1 MTHKAPGLLDGDM
14 NVVFAGPD
22 EDGLGDA
29 LRERGADVSH
39 IDGIANRPA
48 LEEAG
53 IHDADVFLLTDVGQA
68 TSVVVARDLNPD
80 VRVVAYTDQS
90 LPEFVS
96 GQRVVA
102 MDPALLDAEAVADE
116 LTA

>member
-1 MTHKAPGLLDGDM
+1 M
-14 NVVFAGPD
+14 NIVFSGPD
-22 EDGLGDA
+22 EAGLGAA
-29 LRERGADVSH
+29 LRERGAAVTH
-39 IDGIANRPA
+39 IEGIANRPA

-53 IHDADVFLLTDVGQA
+53 VHDADLFLLTDVGQA

-80 VRVVAYTDQS
+80 LRVVAYTGDS

-102 MDPALLDAEAVADE
+102 MDPELLGPDAVAEE
-116 LTA
+116 LAGE

>member
-1 MTHKAPGLLDGDM
+1 M
-14 NVVFAGPD
+14 NVVFSGPD
-22 EDGLGDA
+22 EAGLGAA
-29 LRERGADVSH
+29 LRERGVDVTH

-68 TSVVVARDLNPD
+68 TSIVVARDLSPD
-80 VRVVAYTDQS
+80 LRVVAYTADS

-102 MDPALLDAEAVADE
+102 MDPDLLGPEAVAEE
-116 LTA
+116 LTDR

>member
-1 MTHKAPGLLDGDM
+1 MD
-14 NVVFAGPD
+14 VVFAGPD
-22 EDGLGDA
+22 EPGLAAA
-29 LRERGADVSH
+29 LRDRAVGVTH
-39 IDGIANRPA
+39 IEGIANRPA

-68 TSVVVARDLNPD
+68 TSIVVARDLNPD
-80 VRVVAYTDQS
+80 LRVVAYTGDS

-102 MDPALLDAEAVADE
+102 MDPELLGPDAVAEE
-116 LTA
+116 LAEQ

>member
-1 MTHKAPGLLDGDM
+1 M

-22 EDGLGDA
+22 QAGLGAELD
-29 LRERGADVSH
+29 ERGADVAH

-53 IHDADVFLLTDVGQA
+53 IHDADVFLITDAGQA
-68 TSVVVARDLNPD
+68 TSIVVARDLNPD
-80 VRVVAYTDQS
+80 VRVVAYTADS

-102 MDPALLDAEAVADE
+102 MDPELLGPEAVAEE
-116 LTA
+116 LTTE

>member
-1 MTHKAPGLLDGDM
+1 M
-14 NVVFAGPD
+14 NVVFAGAD
-22 EDGLGDA
+22 TAGLSDA
-29 LRERGADVSH
+29 LLDRGADVAH

-53 IHDADVFLLTDVGQA
+53 IHDADVFLITDVGQA
-68 TSVVVARDLNPD
+68 TSIVVARDLNPD
-80 VRVVAYTDQS
+80 VRVVAYTADS

-102 MDPALLDAEAVADE
+102 MDPQLLGPEAVAEE
-116 LTA
+116 LTGE

>member
-1 MTHKAPGLLDGDM
+1 M

-29 LRERGADVSH
+29 LRDRGAEVAH

-68 TSVVVARDLNPD
+68 TSVVVARDLNPEI
-80 VRVVAYTDQS
+80 RVVAYTGES